1 MRMPTLRLFSP
12 PADFAPTEP
21 LGDAAGPAAGSGRL
35 RLFGCG
41 CGSEFLQRTRRSWW
55 MRLLPRFR
63 VYLCLRCGHT
73 VLRSRVR
80 QRHVYSALYLETMSR
95 LRRPG
100 P

>member
-12 PADFAPTEP
+12 PEDFAPTEP
-21 LGDAAGPAAGSGRL
+21 LEDTAGSGRL

-63 VYLCLRCGHT
+63 VYLCLRCGDT

-95 LRRPG
+95 LRRRG